1 MRGYMRAFEISNDTF
16 WVGGKDWNM
25 RNFHGY
31 ETKRGTTYGAYL
43 MLDEKN
49 VLIDTVKADFFPQM
63 KQRIESVIP
72 LDKIDI
78 LVANHIEPD
87 HSGGIEKMVEINPS
101 IRIITNQSGLKA
113 LDRHYSIQNW
123 NIELVKTGDQIKI
136 GKRSLTFVLAPMV
149 HWPDSMATYIKED
162 QILFSNDAFG
172 QHIATASLFD
182 DENPL
187 DIIMEEATKYYA
199 NIVWPYG
206 GPVKKVMSG
215 IHDLPIKMIATSHGV
230 IWRKYISEILQKYA
244 DWSTG
249 KHINKAVIVY
259 DSMWGATEKMAYQVM
274 STFEK
279 HNIPVTLRNLKHY
292 HLSDVAGEILDAKYI
307 AIGSPT
313 LNNTMLPTV
322 SAFVMYIKGLR
333 PTNKYGYIFG
343 SYGWNNSALKEIE
356 SLLSKLNWVFKKP
369 ARNVEY
375 RPDQEDLNQITQDVE
390 ELIRN

>member
-1 MRGYMRAFEISNDTF
+1 MQAFEILKDIY

-31 ETKRGTTYGAYL
+31 ETQRGTTYNSYL
-43 MLDEKN
+43 ILDEKN

-101 IRIITNQSGLKA
+101 IRIITNKSGQRA
-113 LDRHYSIQNW
+113 LSRHYPIDKW
-123 NIELVKTGDQIKI
+123 NIVLVKTGDQIKI
-136 GKRSLTFVLAPMV
+136 GSRSLTFVLAPMV
-149 HWPDSMATYIKED
+149 HWPDSMATYVEED

-172 QHIATASLFD
+172 QHIATSSLFD

-187 DIIMEEATKYYA
+187 DVIMEEATKYYA

-206 GPVKKVMSG
+206 GPVKKVLSG
-215 IHDLPIKMIATSHGV
+215 IHDLPIKMIAVSHGV
-230 IWRKYISEILQKYA
+230 IWRKHILEILQKYS
-244 DWSTG
+244 DWSAG

-259 DSMWGATEKMAYQVM
+259 DSMWGSTEKMAYQVM

-279 HNIPVTLRNLKHY
+279 YNIPVTLRNLKYY
-292 HLSDVAGEILDAKYI
+292 HLSDVAGEILDAKYV

-322 SAFVMYIKGLR
+322 SAFMMYMKGLH
-333 PTNKYGYIFG
+333 PTKKYGYIFG
-343 SYGWNNSALKEIE
+343 SYGWNPSALKEIE
-356 SLLSKLNWVFKKP
+356 DLLTKLDWVLKKP

-375 RPDQEDLNQITQDVE
+375 RPTQDDLNHIALEVE
-390 ELIRN
+390 ELIRS